1 MQIIC
6 STTLNIPAHYSKAA
20 RATQRDKGQENTPAT
35 CPLHQLAGAEVPLQ
49 GCEGLKSTRREF
61 SSGYQHALINSSGD
75 LLALPSKVVQGC
87 SPVPSVFSFTRKEV
101 ARKRKVTMSA
111 RLNSLNSHTLICI
124 IFFNLLSLC
133 YK

>member
-1 MQIIC
+1 MQFIC

-87 SPVPSVFSFTRKEV
+87 SPVPSVFKQFYKKRGCKKEEGYYVCKIKFPEFTHIN
-101 ARKRKVTMSA
+101 
-111 RLNSLNSHTLICI
+111 LHY
-124 IFFNLLSLC
+124 IF
-133 YK
+133 